1 MTVVAYL
8 VPHPRYGATMGKV
21 KHIVEPRFPSIVLTD
36 EAALCG
42 KRGKLGWVTLNRRE
56 GSTLVAQPTCPKCL
70 AVEAVL
76 EDQQHS

>member
-1 MTVVAYL
+1 MPVVAYM

-21 KHIVEPRFPSIVLTD
+21 KHIVDPRFPGGPLTD

-42 KRGKLGWVTLNRRE
+42 KRGTLGWVTLNKRE
-56 GSTLVAQPTCPKCL
+56 SSRLVAQPTCPKCIKI
-70 AVEAVL
+70 EAAL